1 MEATVL
7 ADIIVEIDAT
17 LALKVENIIAF
28 LIIFLPL
35 MLNYCRKSLF
45 YVKKK
50 RDNGKQ
56 NYDSAPLFF

>member
-1 MEATVL
+1 MGATVL
-7 ADIIVEIDAT
+7 ADIIVEIGAP
-17 LALKVENIIAF
+17 LALKLENIIAF
-28 LIIFLPL
+28 LIISLPL

-45 YVKKK
+45 CVAKK